1 LTFAIEILP
10 AARRE
15 LEALDTAVRRRIDR
29 KILLLASDPRP
40 SGSKKL
46 QGHDLMR
53 VRAGD
58 YRIVYTVRDQR
69 LIVAFGNDAW
79 TIVRV
84 EEVSKHYG
92 D

>member
-29 KILLLASDPRP
+29 KILLLAANPRP
-40 SGSKKL
+40 SGSKML
-46 QGHDLMR
+46 QGHDLIR
-53 VRAGD
+53 VRVGD

-69 LIVAFGNDAW
+69 LVVL
-79 TIVRV
+79 IVRV
-84 EEVSKHYG
+84 AHRSRVYRG
-92 D
+92 L

>member
-1 LTFAIEILP
+1 MTSAIEVLP

-40 SGSKKL
+40 SGSKRL
-46 QGHDLMR
+46 QGQDLMR
-53 VRAGD
+53 VRVGD

-69 LIVAFGNDAW
+69 LVVL
-79 TIVRV
+79 IVRV
-84 EEVSKHYG
+84 AHRSRVYRG
-92 D
+92 L

>member
-40 SGSKKL
+40 SGSKK
-46 QGHDLMR
+46 
-53 VRAGD
+53 
-58 YRIVYTVRDQR
+58 
-69 LIVAFGNDAW
+69 
-79 TIVRV
+79 
-84 EEVSKHYG
+84 
-92 D
+92 

>member
-1 LTFAIEILP
+1 MTFAIEMLP

-15 LEALDTAVRRRIDR
+15 LEALDMAVRRQIDR
-29 KILLLASDPRP
+29 KILLLASNPRP

-58 YRIVYTVRDQR
+58 YRIVYAVRDQR
-69 LIVAFGNDAW
+69 LVVLIVPSAACLS
-79 TIVRV
+79 IVM
-84 EEVSKHYG
+84 
-92 D
+92 